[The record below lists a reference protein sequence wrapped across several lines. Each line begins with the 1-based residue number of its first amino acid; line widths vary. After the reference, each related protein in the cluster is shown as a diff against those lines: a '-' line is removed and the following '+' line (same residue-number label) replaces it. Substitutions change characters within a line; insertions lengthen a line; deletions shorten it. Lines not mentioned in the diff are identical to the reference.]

1 MANEPSLRRK
11 LSTSDIRHQ
20 TSDIRHQTSDISTSI
35 SISIS
40 TSVIISISI
49 SLLPSH
55 KPSPFLNQAL
65 PTPFAKMLS
74 VKNILFLAVAA
85 AGSVIKRDVSQTKS
99 NLKTINSDTQSVTS
113 AVNDYNGG
121 GMFAAMPIINA
132 EQTLDNDIQ
141 SATNNAN
148 KLGTIST
155 ADAKALIDYIGN
167 TIQPSMRT
175 ALKALKSKKPQ
186 FDADQLTGVV
196 HDTLQS
202 LQSDTDKLADAL
214 IKAVPASQKS
224 QAKAPKDK
232 IDADFNDAIAYFSS

>member
-1 MANEPSLRRK
+1 MSGEGTGWRDGLGEVAGAARGWAGVARGLLCFGDVASEVASVGGVVAAGDLSLHVG
-11 LSTSDIRHQ
+11 LA
-20 TSDIRHQTSDISTSI
+20 
-35 SISIS
+35 
-40 TSVIISISI
+40 
-49 SLLPSH
+49 
-55 KPSPFLNQAL
+55 AL